1 MAFLKQKLVS
11 GGMDSS
17 MVIWDLERLCAQ
29 WRYLVPSA
37 TESLNSVMAVD
48 ACQQRLVAVTREGSV
63 ALIDPLSP
71 SPLTGCVML
80 TQFVAHSA
88 KTNHVEVSS
97 SETHILTSARDN
109 SAKLW
114 DLRKC
119 SPGLPPLCIYTG
131 HKCVMYPIPAR
142 FYLDE
147 RFVLTGDDED
157 GIAIY
162 ETCTGKLTR
171 KLPVSGGVSLTEPW
185 DSSNSDFDC
194 VLVQKQ
200 RLARVQTAGLA
211 QASALQNTA
220 DLEAEKVKNAMQ
232 KAIWKFNERIFHHL
246 KAIGKFTMVGYG
258 SLLDVLQTEAE
269 NDEECR
275 RIITAVNDQYALYLR
290 ESGEVVHNS
299 AEIDNSAADLQT
311 FRRKKEQK
319 STFGPRVT
327 VERQCK
333 H

>member
-1 MAFLKQKLVS
+1 MAFIKQKLVS

-29 WRYLVPSA
+29 WRFLVPSA

-48 ACQQRLVAVTREGSV
+48 ACQQRLVAVTREGSAV
-63 ALIDPLSP
+63 LIDPLSP
-71 SPLTGCVML
+71 SALTGSVL
-80 TQFVAHSA
+80 FTQFLAHSA

-109 SAKLW
+109 CAKLW

-119 SPGLPPLCIYTG
+119 GPGLPPLCIYTG

-147 RFVLTGDDED
+147 RFILTGDDED
-157 GIAIY
+157 GVAVY
-162 ETCTGKLTR
+162 ETCTGKLTH
-171 KLPVSGGVSLTEPW
+171 KIAISGGVALTEPW

-200 RLARVQTAGLA
+200 RLARVQTAGQA
-211 QASALQNTA
+211 QTSHLQNAA
-220 DLEAEKVKNAMQ
+220 DLETEKVKNAMQ

-269 NDEECR
+269 HDEECR
-275 RIITAVNDQYALYLR
+275 RIINAVNDQYAAYLQ
-290 ESGEVVHNS
+290 ENHEIPHNSPEIGNS
-299 AEIDNSAADLQT
+299 AENKQD
-311 FRRKKEQK
+311 FRRRKELK
-319 STFGPRVT
+319 SSFGPKVR

-333 H
+333 R